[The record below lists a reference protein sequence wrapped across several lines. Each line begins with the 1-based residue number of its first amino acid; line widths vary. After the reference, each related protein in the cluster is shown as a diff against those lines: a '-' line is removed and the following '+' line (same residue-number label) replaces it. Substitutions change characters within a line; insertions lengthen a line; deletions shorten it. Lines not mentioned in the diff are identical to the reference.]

1 MDETPTRS
9 TRDERLTRLLDAGE
23 LTADRDPRDK
33 LYSHSVFAQ
42 TSLPYRNPGD
52 DVRVWTRSNGQI
64 GLRVEAGTA
73 WNPDKGDFV
82 QIGLP
87 YGPKPRLLLAYLNAE
102 ALKQQSAVIEVGRS
116 LTAFVKAVRLDPTG
130 RNINAVKEQ
139 LTRLSASTIRL
150 GMTAEGEAVT
160 IKSDIVSSFS
170 LWWPKDERQRVL
182 WPSMVRLSP
191 EYFESLQR
199 HAVPLHPHALA
210 ALAGSAMAL
219 DVYAWLA
226 QRLHRIEWGKPT
238 FIPWTAL
245 QGQFG
250 GCYERVRDFRRVF
263 VQTVQ
268 DVQSQYRAANVEL
281 DGRGMTLRHSAP
293 PIQGRTAIIAH
304 QGRHDQFGA

>member
-1 MDETPTRS
+1 LTDKTPTRS

-23 LTADRDPRDK
+23 LAADCDPRDK

-64 GLRVEAGTA
+64 GLRIEAGTA
-73 WNPDKGDFV
+73 WNPDKGDFME
-82 QIGLP
+82 IGLP

-102 ALKQQSAVIEVGRS
+102 ALKQQSAEIEVERS
-116 LTAFVKAVRLDPTG
+116 LTAFVKAVRLDTKG

-139 LTRLSASTIRL
+139 LTRLSASTMRL

-170 LWWPKDERQRVL
+170 LWWPKDERQRVI
-182 WPSMVRLSP
+182 WPSAVKLSA

-199 HAVPLHPHALA
+199 HAVPLHPNALA
-210 ALAGSAMAL
+210 ALSGSAMAL

-226 QRLHRIEWGKPT
+226 QRLHRIEWDKPA

-245 QGQFG
+245 QVQFG
-250 GCYERVRDFRRVF
+250 GHYERIRKFREVF
-263 VQTVQ
+263 SQTVR
-268 DVQSQYRAANVEL
+268 DVQSQYRAADIEL
-281 DGRGMTLRHSAP
+281 DGKGMTLRHSATP
-293 PIQGRTAIIAH
+293 VRGRTALVIRK
-304 QGRHDQFGA
+304 G

>member
-1 MDETPTRS
+1 MNETPTRS
-9 TRDERLTRLLDAGE
+9 TRDERLIRLLDAGE
-23 LTADRDPRDK
+23 LTTDRDPRDK

-42 TSLPYRNPGD
+42 TSLPYRNPGN

-73 WNPDKGDFV
+73 WSPDKGDFV

-102 ALKQQSAVIEVGRS
+102 ALKQQSAVIEVERS
-116 LTAFVKAVRLDPTG
+116 LTAFVKALRLDPKG

-182 WPSMVRLSP
+182 WPSIVRLSP
-191 EYFESLQR
+191 EYF
-199 HAVPLHPHALA
+199 
-210 ALAGSAMAL
+210 
-219 DVYAWLA
+219 
-226 QRLHRIEWGKPT
+226 
-238 FIPWTAL
+238 
-245 QGQFG
+245 
-250 GCYERVRDFRRVF
+250 
-263 VQTVQ
+263 
-268 DVQSQYRAANVEL
+268 
-281 DGRGMTLRHSAP
+281 GRN
-293 PIQGRTAIIAH
+293 
-304 QGRHDQFGA
+304 

>member
-1 MDETPTRS
+1 MHETPKRS

-23 LTADRDPRDK
+23 LTVDRDPKDK
-33 LYSHSVFAQ
+33 LYAHSVFAQ

-64 GLRVEAGTA
+64 GLRIEAGTA
-73 WNPDKGDFV
+73 WNPNKGDFV
-82 QIGLP
+82 ELGLP

-102 ALKQQSAVIEVGRS
+102 ALKQQSAEIKVERS
-116 LTAFVKAVRLDPTG
+116 LTAFVKAVRLDTKG
-130 RNINAVKEQ
+130 RNINTVKDQ

-150 GMTAEGEAVT
+150 GMTAGSEGIT

-170 LWWPKDERQRVL
+170 LWWPKDERQRVI
-182 WPSMVRLSP
+182 WPSAVRLSP

-210 ALAGSAMAL
+210 ALSGSAMAL

-226 QRLHRIEWGKPT
+226 QRLHRIEWRKPA

-250 GCYERVRDFRRVF
+250 GHYERVRDFRRVF
-263 VQTVQ
+263 MQTVR
-268 DVQSQYRAANVEL
+268 DVQGQYRAADIEL
-281 DGRGMTLRHSAP
+281 DDKGMTLKHSAP
-293 PIQGRTAIIAH
+293 PIQGRTAIMA
-304 QGRHDQFGA
+304 RRV